1 MKLDTTNTNSIL
13 VDIYLGATTI
23 LRGCFMQAPN
33 ESNDALLNILNTL
46 QAIDIC
52 LAGRPEGDGRVL
64 ALSGDFRELRIRVA
78 DITALA
84 YYLNWELDGY
94 PIYRT
99 VTLATPT
106 ATHLADAAWT
116 R

>member
-1 MKLDTTNTNSIL
+1 MKLHTTKANSIM
-13 VDIYLGATTI
+13 VDIYLEAKTV
-23 LRGCFMQAPN
+23 LRGCFVQKQG

-46 QAIDIC
+46 QAVDLC
-52 LAGRPEGDGRVL
+52 LADRPEVDGHVL
-64 ALSGDFRELRIRVA
+64 ALSSDTRELRIRVA

-84 YYLNWELDGY
+84 YYLNWSTDDH
-94 PIYRT
+94 PVYRT

-106 ATHLADAAWT
+106 ASHFADPAWT